1 VGGDYS
7 AYSVLQ
13 RLDDRTVA
21 VLYEPTP
28 NTVIRLLVLEL
39 DDIEAR

>member
-1 VGGDYS
+1 MGGDYS